1 MLKMLCYFRE
11 AKAVGG
17 SMNLREQ
24 LPLFYG
30 LKDLGISCDGNK
42 VTMTITKVSIL
53 FRFGR

>member
-1 MLKMLCYFRE
+1 MLCYFRE